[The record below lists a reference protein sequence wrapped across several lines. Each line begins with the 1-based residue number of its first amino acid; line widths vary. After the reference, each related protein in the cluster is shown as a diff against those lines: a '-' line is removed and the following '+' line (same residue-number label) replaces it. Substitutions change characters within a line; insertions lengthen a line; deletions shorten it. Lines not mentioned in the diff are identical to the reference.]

1 MATLAPPRPPAAPEP
16 PRGRA
21 ADRLLRHARP
31 PMAAA
36 AEPAPATPAAKH
48 AGKGIPQS
56 VKLVAYPKAILL
68 YPTLI
73 GTVIAG
79 IWMSFSPLEGGGTQ
93 LVAAA
98 WLGLFTLNLV
108 VLAFDF
114 PRTASLTLFFLLFG
128 VAMGLILLNTARPD
142 WLPATFDVVKFVRPF
157 ANAAFYW
164 TFAGILSGIF
174 ACVFLARR
182 FDYWEVRPNELLHH
196 HGFLSNLKRFSAPN
210 LKIEKEINDV
220 FEYALLRSGTL
231 ILHPKNEPRAIV
243 LENVPGI
250 SKKEAQITRML
261 GALQVSVREQ

>member
-1 MATLAPPRPPAAPEP
+1 MAAPGSPAAPDEAP
-16 PRGRA
+16 PPPAQTRA
-21 ADRLLRHARP
+21 PRAVPD
-31 PMAAA
+31 
-36 AEPAPATPAAKH
+36 
-48 AGKGIPQS
+48 S

-73 GTVIAG
+73 ATVIAAVWLTVAG
-79 IWMSFSPLEGGGTQ
+79 QENTQTQ
-93 LVAAA
+93 LVAVA
-98 WLGLFTLNLV
+98 WLGVFTANLV

-128 VAMGLILLNTARPD
+128 VGMGLILLNTARPD
-142 WLPATFDVVKFVRPF
+142 WFPAVFDAVSAVRPY
-157 ANAAFYW
+157 ADAAFYW
-164 TFAGILSGIF
+164 TFAGIL
-174 ACVFLARR
+174 ATVFLFVFVARR

-196 HGFLSNLKRFSAPN
+196 HGLLSNLKRYSAPH

-250 SKKEAQITRML
+250 SRKEAQITKML
-261 GALQVSVREQ
+261 SALQVSVREE

>member
-1 MATLAPPRPPAAPEP
+1 MPTLAAPAARAKLGGRFHRQP
-16 PRGRA
+16 P
-21 ADRLLRHARP
+21 P
-31 PMAAA
+31 PMAAPGT
-36 AEPAPATPAAKH
+36 PADPAATPAAKH
-48 AGKGIPQS
+48 APRAVPES

-73 GTVIAG
+73 GTILAG
-79 IWMSFSPLEGGGTQ
+79 LWLTFSPAETVATQ
-93 LVAAA
+93 LVAVA

-128 VAMGLILLNTARPD
+128 VGMGLVLLNTARPE
-142 WLPATFDVVKFVRPF
+142 WFPAVFDAVTFVRPF
-157 ANAAFYW
+157 ANRAFYW
-164 TFAGILSGIF
+164 TFAGVLSGLF
-174 ACVFLARR
+174 VCVILARR

-196 HGFLSNLKRFSAPN
+196 HGFLSNLKRYSAPN

-250 SKKEAQITRML
+250 SRKEAQITRML
-261 GALQVSVREQ
+261 SALQVSVREE